1 MSKVYDNG
9 TMRTATA
16 EEEQNINMNIGGG
29 TSRFELVH
37 DFEIDAPFTSKSFN
51 LDGYDELVVEVIA
64 TGSVSQ
70 NMWMQIWS
78 GTNNASVSVT
88 NFFTT
93 SERRELIRFF
103 RLAPNLFEVGL
114 TGQVQGLRDCKL
126 NNIDN
131 YKDKLTKVTIGITGA
146 NTIVSG
152 RIKIYGRNIK
162 E

>member
-1 MSKVYDNG
+1 
-9 TMRTATA
+9 
-16 EEEQNINMNIGGG
+16 
-29 TSRFELVH
+29 
-37 DFEIDAPFTSKSFN
+37 
-51 LDGYDELVVEVIA
+51 
-64 TGSVSQ
+64 
-70 NMWMQIWS
+70 MQIWS
-78 GTNNASVSVT
+78 GTNSASVSVA